1 MILIGKIFQGKNE
14 FQLYILYDIYHKMNN
29 KNNKQN
35 DSGYINII
43 FK

>member
-1 MILIGKIFQGKNE
+1 MILIEKIFQGKNE
-14 FQLYILYDIYHKMNN
+14 FQLYILYYIYHKMNN

>member
-1 MILIGKIFQGKNE
+1 MILIEKIFQGKNE

-35 DSGYINII
+35 DSINII

>member
-1 MILIGKIFQGKNE
+1 MILIEKIFQGKNE
-14 FQLYILYDIYHKMNN
+14 FQLYILYDISHKMNN

>member
-1 MILIGKIFQGKNE
+1 MILIEKIFQGKNE
-14 FQLYILYDIYHKMNN
+14 FQLYILCDIYHKMNN